1 MKALVFEN
9 IEEFKEMIGKEL
21 PTSEWISV
29 TQQMIDNF
37 AEATQDRQW
46 VHIDVERAKKES
58 PFKTTIAHGF
68 MSVALLSKML
78 EDLIQIKSIVL
89 GLNYGLNYVRFMN
102 PVPVNS
108 RLRLKS
114 TVKNVED
121 HKHGVKVTFS
131 CTVEIENQEKPAC
144 VAEFLTLLFEK

>member
-1 MKALVFEN
+1 MEQLVFKN
-9 IEEFKEMIGKEL
+9 IEEFKKENGKEL
-21 PTSEWISV
+21 PTGDWITV
-29 TQQMIDNF
+29 TQQMINDF
-37 AEATQDRQW
+37 ANATQDRQW
-46 VHIDVERAKKES
+46 VHVDVERAKRES

-78 EDLIQIKSIVL
+78 EDLIKVESATL

-102 PVPVNS
+102 PVLVNS

-114 TVKNVED
+114 TIKEIED
-121 HKHGVKVTFS
+121 HKKGIKIIFS

-144 VAEFLTLLFEK
+144 IAEFLTLIFE

>member
-1 MKALVFEN
+1 MKALVFKN

-68 MSVALLSKML
+68 MCVALLS
-78 EDLIQIKSIVL
+78 
-89 GLNYGLNYVRFMN
+89 
-102 PVPVNS
+102 
-108 RLRLKS
+108 
-114 TVKNVED
+114 
-121 HKHGVKVTFS
+121 
-131 CTVEIENQEKPAC
+131 
-144 VAEFLTLLFEK
+144 